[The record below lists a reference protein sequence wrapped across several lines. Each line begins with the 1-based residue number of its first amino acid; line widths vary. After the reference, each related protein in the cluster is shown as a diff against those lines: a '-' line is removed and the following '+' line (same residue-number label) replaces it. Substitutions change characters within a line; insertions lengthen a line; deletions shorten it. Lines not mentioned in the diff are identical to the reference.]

1 MHKPSQSSPTAL
13 SPVSLSLSFFCAF
26 ITAVLRE
33 RNEWRCLV
41 RPRDRRRYGVVGVVS
56 HIKDIVREMESS
68 LKNALGVGE
77 GEEERRAERK
87 RRRRRRRRLL
97 RSPISK
103 TTTKRKRA
111 IYLVK
116 RRARTTKKRRNVSS
130 RRVLQSGAGT
140 SGKNRKKRTE
150 AMRRQRLSTRL
161 ILDSRRAR
169 YE

>member
-13 SPVSLSLSFFCAF
+13 SPLSLLLSFFCAF

-77 GEEERRAERK
+77 GEEEPRAERK
-87 RRRRRRRRLL
+87 RRRRRRRRHLL

-103 TTTKRKRA
+103 TTTKRKEA
-111 IYLVK
+111 IFLVK

-130 RRVLQSGAGT
+130 RRVLQSGAGK
-140 SGKNRKKRTE
+140 SGKKRKKRAE
-150 AMRRQRLSTRL
+150 V
-161 ILDSRRAR
+161 I
-169 YE
+169 